1 MFHILQ
7 QGGAYEKTNY
17 REDSVHC
24 RVVPCAEPR
33 AGGLYRS
40 FSQSAYGLN
49 VRLEAHTISRWE
61 DVSDIYYGGG
71 SKFSVELFRRS
82 VQGGEN
88 VLVSPLSV
96 LLALAMTAN
105 GADGETLTQMETVF
119 GCPISELN
127 PYFQSY
133 LARLSSEEM
142 EALRLANGIWFRDS
156 QDFTVSQSFLQA
168 NANYY
173 GASAYQA
180 AFDEATCREINRW
193 VQEHTDNLI
202 EKLLDQMPAD
212 AVMCLANAL
221 AFDAAWEEP
230 YEETQVQPGEF
241 TTAFG
246 QAQSVTMLYSEEDA
260 YLENEEF
267 TGFLKYY
274 EGGAYAFV
282 GLLPR
287 EGGSLGQS
295 LDGLTG
301 EKLQTMLE
309 ELQQIPVD
317 VMLPEFKTEYTV
329 KLQGLL
335 AEMGMPDAFDPLNAD
350 FSRMSDGQ
358 SGLYVGEVLH
368 KTVLSLDAHGTKA
381 AAVTGI
387 IMEATAALQEN
398 KAVYLNRPFAYLI
411 LDCNAGLPIFMGTVT
426 EISS

>member
-1 MFHILQ
+1 MKKRIIAKILCTAVLFLALSPGLAGCTAASAKAPTDLMSGLKPIQ
-7 QGGAYEKTNY
+7 
-17 REDSVHC
+17 S
-24 RVVPCAEPR
+24 
-33 AGGLYRS
+33 AGGRTLATS
-40 FSQSAYGLN
+40 TT
-49 VRLEAHTISRWE
+49 EA
-61 DVSDIYYGGG
+61 VQ
-71 SKFSVELFRRS
+71 KFSVELFRRS

-96 LLALAMTAN
+96 LMALAMTAN

-221 AFDAAWEEP
+221 AFNASWEEP

-274 EGGAYAFV
+274 EGGAYAFA

-317 VMLPEFKTEYTV
+317 VMLPEFKSEYTV

-387 IMEATAALQEN
+387 QTLGSAAPSEETKTVHLD
-398 KAVYLNRPFAYLI
+398 RPFVYLI
-411 LDCNAGLPIFMGTVT
+411 LDCETNLPIFMGTVM
-426 EISS
+426 EIPA